1 MTGGLLLIMEQIIN
15 NSSKHYTE
23 FHYILVYL
31 LSLLTFKKVTTIE
44 IKKNELKATIKQ
56 QRDEIEKENSYKL

>member
-1 MTGGLLLIMEQIIN
+1 MEQIIN